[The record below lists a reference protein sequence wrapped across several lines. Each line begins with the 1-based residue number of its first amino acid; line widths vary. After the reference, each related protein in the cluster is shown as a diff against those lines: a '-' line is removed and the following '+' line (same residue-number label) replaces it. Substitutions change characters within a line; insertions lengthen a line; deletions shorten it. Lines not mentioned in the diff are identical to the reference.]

1 MIVLYGATGYTGRLV
16 TDELVRRGLDFT
28 LAGRNPEKLARLSE
42 ERGQGAPVRTATVDD
57 PRSLRAMLDDCD
69 VVINC
74 AGPFSLYGEPVVE
87 AAVETRTHYLDSTG
101 EQTFM
106 KRVFDQY
113 GRRAKTQG
121 VAVVPAMGFDY
132 LPGDCIARLA
142 AAPHEPL
149 EELVLAYAMS
159 GFGAS
164 QGTLLSAL
172 EMLKGGDF
180 VYTGGNW
187 KPAPIDTS
195 RRTFD
200 FPGQVGRQAMIRYPS
215 GEVLTVP
222 RHTRTRKVT
231 SLIGARA
238 FVPLPALAPVL
249 PLTMP
254 AVSLALRTPLQ
265 RVLGKAVGRLPEGPE
280 EADRRA
286 ARFTI
291 VALARGADGGEGRG
305 VVRGSDPYGLTAV
318 TLVHG
323 AERMSG
329 DGYAEA
335 GVLAPAEAYDPESFL
350 NYLTDHDLS
359 WELDRPA
366 VPA

>member
-16 TDELVRRGLDFT
+16 TDELVRRGLDFA

-42 ERGQGAPVRTATVDD
+42 ERGEGAPVRTAQVDD
-57 PRSLRAMLDDCD
+57 PRSLRAMLEDCD

-87 AAVETRTHYLDSTG
+87 AAVETGTHYLDSTG

-106 KRVFDQY
+106 KRVFETY
-113 GRRAKTQG
+113 GRRAKSRG

-132 LPGDCIARLA
+132 VPGDCIARLT

-149 EELVLAYAMS
+149 EELVLAYAVS

-164 QGTLLSAL
+164 QGTMLSAL

-180 VYTGGNW
+180 VYEDGDW
-187 KPAPIDTS
+187 RPAPLEVSRRSFDFPAPI
-195 RRTFD
+195 
-200 FPGQVGRQAMIRYPS
+200 GRQRMIRYPS

-231 SLIGARA
+231 SMLGAA
-238 FVPLPALAPVL
+238 GVAPIPALAPAL
-249 PLTMP
+249 PFTMP
-254 AVSLALRTPLQ
+254 AVSLALRTPLRQ
-265 RVLGKAVGRLPEGPE
+265 LIGKAVGRLPEGPNE
-280 EADRRA
+280 DDRRA

-291 VALARGADGGEGRG
+291 VAVARGADGREGHG
-305 VVRGSDPYGLTAV
+305 VVRGSDAYGLTAI
-318 TLVHG
+318 TLVYG
-323 AERMSG
+323 AERMAG
-329 DGYAEA
+329 DDYNEA
-335 GVLAPAEAYDPESFL
+335 GVLGPAEAYNPESFL
-350 NYLTDHDLS
+350 NYLTDHGLS
-359 WELDRPA
+359 WELDRPP